1 MTRYIKKIKILILN
15 VGNVYKYIKYKNK
28 QAELS
33 ASLGSVLAGA
43 SVLTDTTI
51 LYIICVACYFVL
63 QI

>member
-15 VGNVYKYIKYKNK
+15 IGNVYKYIKYKNK

-51 LYIICVACYFVL
+51 
-63 QI
+63 